1 MIQLENLSL
10 RNGTFELK
18 GLNGTIPAGS
28 YGILMG
34 RTGCGKTTLLEA
46 ICGLRPKVSAGAI
59 RLHDRDVTRLKPA
72 ERGIGYVPQDSAL
85 FETMTIF
92 DNVAFA
98 LRLRGWDDQAI
109 AERVYQLAELMAI
122 TPLLERKP
130 FGLSGGE
137 AKRVALARALA
148 ASPGVLC
155 LDEPLSALDEE
166 THTEICDLLS
176 EVHKEIE
183 VTILH
188 ITHSS
193 SEARRL
199 GEIFFRLKEGRLI
212 FDESFEVDDQP

>member
-1 MIQLENLSL
+1 MIQLENLCL
-10 RNGTFELK
+10 RNGSFELND
-18 GLNGTIPAGS
+18 LSATIPSES

-34 RTGCGKTTLLEA
+34 RTGCGKTTILEA
-46 ICGLRPKVSAGAI
+46 ICGLRPHVFSGTI
-59 RLHDRDVTRLKPA
+59 RLNDSDVTYLKPA

-85 FETMTIF
+85 FETMSIF
-92 DNVAFA
+92 ENVAFA
-98 LRLRGWDDQAI
+98 LRLRKWTETDI
-109 AERVYQLAELMAI
+109 EKRVHELAELMGI
-122 TPLLERKP
+122 TTLLGRRP

-166 THTEICDLLS
+166 THGEICDLLS
-176 EVHKEIE
+176 ELHREIN

-193 SEARRL
+193 TEARRL
-199 GEIFFRLKEGRLI
+199 GETFLRLEDGKLIEGNP
-212 FDESFEVDDQP
+212 E

>member
-1 MIQLENLSL
+1 MIRLENLSL
-10 RNGTFELK
+10 RNGSFELDD
-18 GLNGTIPAGS
+18 LCATISAGS

-34 RTGCGKTTLLEA
+34 RTGCGKTTILEA
-46 ICGLRPKVSAGAI
+46 ICGLRPLVSSGAI
-59 RLHDRDVTRLKPA
+59 QLYDRDVTCLKPA

-92 DNVAFA
+92 ENVAFA
-98 LRLRGWDDQAI
+98 LRLRKWNDVDI
-109 AERVYQLAELMAI
+109 EKRVQKLAGLMAI
-122 TPLLERKP
+122 TPLLDRKP

-166 THTEICDLLS
+166 THTEICDLLA
-176 EVHKEIE
+176 ELHREID

-188 ITHSS
+188 ITHSRG
-193 SEARRL
+193 EAKRL
-199 GEIFFRLKEGRLI
+199 GEIFLRLDDGKLI
-212 FDESFEVDDQP
+212 EETLADE

>member
-1 MIQLENLSL
+1 MIRLENLSL
-10 RNGTFELK
+10 RNGSFELDD
-18 GLNGTIPAGS
+18 LCATIPAGS

-46 ICGLRPKVSAGAI
+46 ICGLRPQVIGGNI
-59 RLHDRDVTRLKPA
+59 WLNNQDVTRLKPA

-92 DNVAFA
+92 ENVAFA
-98 LRLRGWDDQAI
+98 LRLRGWDEAGI
-109 AERVYQLAELMAI
+109 KNRVHQLADLIAI

-148 ASPGVLC
+148 SSPGVLC

-166 THTEICDLLS
+166 THTEICDLLT
-176 EVHKEIE
+176 EIHRE
-183 VTILH
+183 IDVTILH
-188 ITHSS
+188 ITHSR
-193 SEARRL
+193 SEAQRL
-199 GEIFFRLKEGRLI
+199 GETFLRMEDGRLMT
-212 FDESFEVDDQP
+212 DD

>member
-1 MIQLENLSL
+1 MIQLENLCL
-10 RNGTFELK
+10 RNGSFELNN
-18 GLNGTIPAGS
+18 LSATIANGS

-34 RTGCGKTTLLEA
+34 RTGCGKTTILEA
-46 ICGLRPKVSAGAI
+46 ICGLRPHVICGTI
-59 RLHDRDVTRLKPA
+59 WLNDTDVTRLKPA

-85 FETMTIF
+85 FETMSIF

-98 LRLRGWDDQAI
+98 LNLRNWTEADIQK
-109 AERVYQLAELMAI
+109 RVYELAELIAI
-122 TPLLERKP
+122 TKLLDRLP

-155 LDEPLSALDEE
+155 LDEPLGALDEQ
-166 THTEICDLLS
+166 THGEICDLLV
-176 EVHKEIE
+176 ELHREID

-193 SEARRL
+193 AEARRL
-199 GEIFFRLKEGRLI
+199 GETFIRLEGGQLN
-212 FDESFEVDDQP
+212 EVHLRE